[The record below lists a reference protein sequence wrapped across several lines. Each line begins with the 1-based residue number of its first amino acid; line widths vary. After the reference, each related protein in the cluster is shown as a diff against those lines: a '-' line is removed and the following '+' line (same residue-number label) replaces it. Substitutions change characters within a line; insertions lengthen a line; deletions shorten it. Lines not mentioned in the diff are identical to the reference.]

1 MGFGFF
7 SILFLTEVG
16 VAGFCPLKE
25 KRGLKSVGINPL
37 KKKTK
42 TTTRHQIIIIKI
54 KSEPTPTKPAIDK
67 GRENAQHL
75 IAPQT
80 PPRGNFRPAGRIETI
95 PG

>member
-1 MGFGFF
+1 M
-7 SILFLTEVG
+7 
-16 VAGFCPLKE
+16 PLKGEARLE
-25 KRGLKSVGINPL
+25 KRRNKPV
-37 KKKTK
+37 KKKKPK

-67 GRENAQHL
+67 GRENARHL

-80 PPRGNFRPAGRIETI
+80 PPQGNFRPAGRIETI